1 MPTSATDVVNMVV
14 VTVLPFGTAFT
25 RVQAGLV
32 PLTTLMYKQNCATN
46 AKAGLTQLLITTW
59 VRTMSEYSEKA
70 QTMVTEETKAELQA
84 ADRSMSDVMREGID
98 LALHGDTDANNIVV
112 DLQPEIQERINGAAD
127 DTQAWIRTAIAEK
140 LAREENH
147 KRHLNANESISMNF
161 TDFEARFIGDALWDI
176 GERFEGVG
184 WTQVDNE
191 YKWMAR
197 RFHAECKSREEAFT
211 GGEE

>member
-1 MPTSATDVVNMVV
+1 
-14 VTVLPFGTAFT
+14 
-25 RVQAGLV
+25 
-32 PLTTLMYKQNCATN
+32 
-46 AKAGLTQLLITTW
+46 
-59 VRTMSEYSEKA
+59 MSEYTEKVTTHVSEDIKA
-70 QTMVTEETKAELQA
+70 KMQA
-84 ADRSMSDVMREGID
+84 VDVSMSELMRRGID
-98 LALHGDTDANNIVV
+98 VALNGGEIEGTQPDGLVV
-112 DLQPEIQERINGAAD
+112 DVQPEIQERINGAAD

-147 KRHLNANESISMNF
+147 KRHLNANESISINF

-211 GGEE
+211 GGNNE